1 MRVGGHANK
10 SGRERNGFQHD
21 EVAHQGSQQIDER
34 GDEIMATLY
43 ELTGIYQD
51 IYQMDMDDETKADT
65 LEAIDWQED
74 FVNKV
79 EGYVK
84 VVKNKEADIAAR
96 KAEIERLTKLNKSD
110 EKTIDYLKMTVKE
123 AMERTGNERVQT
135 ALFKV
140 SVANTKASVIVDEE
154 KLSSKY
160 KIKTVTVKPDKT
172 TLYNLLK
179 EGKKIRGAV
188 LQPNRS
194 LRIS

>member
-1 MRVGGHANK
+1 
-10 SGRERNGFQHD
+10 
-21 EVAHQGSQQIDER
+21 
-34 GDEIMATLY
+34 MATLY

-110 EKTIDYLKMTVKE
+110 EKTIDYLKTTVKE

-140 SVANTKASVIVDEE
+140 SVANTKASVIVDEDKLPAVYKIE
-154 KLSSKY
+154 KL
-160 KIKTVTVKPDKT
+160 TVSPDKKR
-172 TLYNLLK
+172 LYDLLK
-179 EGKKIRGAV
+179 EGQEIPGAV
-188 LQPNRS
+188 LQSNRS